1 MKKHKSY
8 INYEDIIE
16 KPTPSINIQQSF
28 NLNVNVK
35 QLKQQQSSP
44 NIPLINQKKPYLP
57 SRTNNRNSLPILRS
71 AMQSQM
77 IERDMQL
84 NQKDYDKLKTDY
96 ENLKIEHFKQES
108 LVQQLINENTL
119 LKNLN
124 NDLKNQVDDLKIN
137 IKRYQQNDEAVYQ
150 QYLSNQQE
158 QIIKELKSKINQLSE
173 KLILKEKQAT
183 QPANYLV
190 FVNEIQSLCLD
201 LKRHL
206 ECKYCGKELK
216 DPVTLIPCAH
226 SYCKGCRKG
235 YSNDCFL
242 CGKELKIEAVYLN
255 QFMIDMMALYKRNIG
270 LIEQLKNNL

>member
-8 INYEDIIE
+8 INYEDIID
-16 KPTPSINIQQSF
+16 KPTPLINMQQSF

-44 NIPLINQKKPYLP
+44 HIPLINPKKPYLQ
-57 SRTNNRNSLPILRS
+57 SRTNNRNSLPVIRS
-71 AMQSQM
+71 AMQSQIM
-77 IERDMQL
+77 DRDTQF
-84 NQKDYDKLKTDY
+84 NQKEHEKLKTDY
-96 ENLKIEHFKQES
+96 ENLKIEYSKQES
-108 LVQQLINENTL
+108 LVQQLMNENGL
-119 LKNLN
+119 LKSLN
-124 NDLKNQVDDLKIN
+124 ADLKNQVDDLKIN
-137 IKRYQQNDEAVYQ
+137 IKRYQQNDEAAYQ

-158 QIIKELKSKINQLSE
+158 LIIKELKSKINQLSE
-173 KLILKEKQAT
+173 KLILKEKQES
-183 QPANYLV
+183 QPANYLLY
-190 FVNEIQSLCLD
+190 VNEIQSLCLD

-242 CGKELKIEAVYLN
+242 CGKELKLEAVYLN

>member
-16 KPTPSINIQQSF
+16 KPTSLNNMQQSF

-35 QLKQQQSSP
+35 QLKQQSSP
-44 NIPLINQKKPYLP
+44 NIQLINQKKPYLQ
-57 SRTNNRNSLPILRS
+57 SRTNNRNSLPVLRS
-71 AMQSQM
+71 ALQSQL
-77 IERDMQL
+77 IERDLQF
-84 NQKDYDKLKTDY
+84 NQKDYDKLKTEH
-96 ENLKIEHFKQES
+96 ENLKITYSKQES
-108 LVQQLINENTL
+108 LLQQLINENAQ

-124 NDLKNQVDDLKIN
+124 VELKNQIDDLKIN
-137 IKRYQQNDEAVYQ
+137 IKRYQQNDEAAYQ

-158 QIIKELKSKINQLSE
+158 LIIKELKSKINQLSE
-173 KLILKEKQAT
+173 KLIIMEKQAN
-183 QPANYLV
+183 QPANHLIY
-190 FVNEIQSLCLD
+190 VNEIQSLCLD

-226 SYCKGCRKG
+226 SYCKACRKG

-242 CGKELKIEAVYLN
+242 CGKELKLEAVYLN